1 MSSLR
6 KKQEPYLG
14 SVRFFRHLILTILA
28 LLIIIPICISITL
41 FYKQSRLKAEYEKQ
55 GKVIQNQ
62 TDQLRE
68 AQELSQNASKTAA
81 DSSSAGDGSVSEHE
95 PAPQLWN
102 LIVVNSRTCLPE
114 DFSVDLVEVGD
125 GQYVDKRIAAPLNQM
140 MSDAHGAGID
150 IYIYSSYRSMEKQ
163 QGLFNASVAQ
173 YLEAGDTYNEA
184 FYKTKK
190 KIALPSESEHQT
202 GLMVDIIRLGQKD
215 VNSANTTKEGATPQ
229 MQWLEEHCADY
240 GFIRRYPANKSDI
253 TGIDYEP
260 YCFRYV
266 GQEAAK
272 VIMDDKITLEEYLQ
286 MKNPK

>member
-28 LLIIIPICISITL
+28 LLIIIPVCISITL
-41 FYKQSRLKAEYEKQ
+41 FYKQVRLKAEYEKQ
-55 GKVIQNQ
+55 GQVIQNQ

-68 AQELSQNASKTAA
+68 AQELSQNSSQTAA
-81 DSSSAGDGSVSEHE
+81 DSSSAGGRSVSEHE
-95 PAPQLWN
+95 PAPHLWN

-140 MSDAHGAGID
+140 MSDAHAAGID

-163 QGLFNASVAQ
+163 QGLFNASLAQ
-173 YLEAGDTYNEA
+173 YLQAGDSYNEA

-215 VNSANTTKEGATPQ
+215 VNSVNTTKEGYTPQ
-229 MQWLEEHCADY
+229 MQWLEEHCSDY
-240 GFIRRYPANKSDI
+240 GFIRRYPANKSDV

-286 MKNPK
+286 MKNPE